1 MKQTIITTIEATDIT
16 DIDVDAETYRIVYE
30 SGARSA
36 LQKVGIGAD
45 DLRVRVQVFEHGE
58 SNAAAVTEEPCKEV
72 TEEKKMKNNNCLK
85 WEYLALSVAAL
96 IVAGISLFFD
106 VSPIATISLMVE
118 SVVFGFV
125 SGMCFEETY

>member
-30 SGARSA
+30 RGARSA

-58 SNAAAVTEEPCKEV
+58 SNATAVTEEPCKEV
-72 TEEKKMKNNNCLK
+72 TEKKGMKSANWIK
-85 WEYLALSVAAL
+85 WAYLALSVAAL
-96 IVAGISLFFD
+96 IAVGISLFVD
-106 VSPIATISLMVE
+106 VSPITQISLMVQ
-118 SVVFGFV
+118 SVGCGFL
-125 SGMCFEETY
+125 SGMYFGM

>member
-72 TEEKKMKNNNCLK
+72 TENKGMKSTNWIK
-85 WEYLALSVAAL
+85 WAYLALSVGAL
-96 IVAGISLFFD
+96 IAAGVSLFVEASPLTQISLL
-106 VSPIATISLMVE
+106 VQAVGY
-118 SVVFGFV
+118 GFV
-125 SGMCFEETY
+125 SGMYFGM